1 MYDIFLRLLAERGV
15 TTADVCKATGI
26 SQSTLSNWKK
36 RNNVLSSALLGK
48 IAEYFDV
55 SIDYMMGKE
64 TEKIHTTKSTII
76 SGNAGVGKSSIIKKL
91 TDILTEEL
99 DGSISFFPEK
109 DDVKISDEAKQF
121 ALAYDQAP
129 EDVKQMFRTWLKYS
143 KPAP

>member
-1 MYDIFLRLLAERGV
+1 MYDIFVRLLSDRGV

-36 RNNVLSSALLGK
+36 RNNVLSPALLGK
-48 IAEYFDV
+48 IADYFGV
-55 SIDYMMGKE
+55 SLDYMMGKE
-64 TEKIHTTKSTII
+64 TDNNTTDSTII

-99 DGSISFFPEK
+99 DGSIPLFPEK